1 MKDFKTLFRL
11 GIQKCFKNKKIIRF
25 ERIYVYLRYT
35 YIYIYIFP
43 IQIRNI
49 FFLSIYLFSINN
61 SVFMNFFYLFLFL
74 Y

>member
-11 GIQKCFKNKKIIRF
+11 EIQKCFKNKEIIRF
-25 ERIYVYLRYT
+25 ERIYIISVIH
-35 YIYIYIFP
+35 IYIYIFP

-61 SVFMNFFYLFLFL
+61 CVFMNFFNLFLFL

>member
-11 GIQKCFKNKKIIRF
+11 GIQKCFKNKEIIRF
-25 ERIYVYLRYT
+25 ERIYISPL

>member
-11 GIQKCFKNKKIIRF
+11 GIQKCFKNKEIIRF
-25 ERIYVYLRYT
+25 ERIYVYLR

-61 SVFMNFFYLFLFL
+61 SVFMNFFNLFLFL

>member
-11 GIQKCFKNKKIIRF
+11 GIQKCFKNKEIIRF
-25 ERIYVYLRYT
+25 ERIYIISVIH
-35 YIYIYIFP
+35 IYIYIFP

-61 SVFMNFFYLFLFL
+61 CVFMNFFNLFLFL